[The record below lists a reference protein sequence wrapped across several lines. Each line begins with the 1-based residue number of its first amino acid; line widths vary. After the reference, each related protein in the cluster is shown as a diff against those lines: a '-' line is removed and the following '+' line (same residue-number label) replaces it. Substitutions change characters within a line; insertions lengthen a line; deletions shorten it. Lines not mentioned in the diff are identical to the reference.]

1 MAGRRTDRRGA
12 KTKELGAPDQ
22 AERMLDAS
30 TWADVLAQW
39 EKEKES
45 K

>member
-22 AERMLDAS
+22 TDLMLDAS

-39 EKEKES
+39 KKEKES

>member
-1 MAGRRTDRRGA
+1 MARDY
-12 KTKELGAPDQ
+12 KKELGTPDQ
-22 AERMLDAS
+22 ADLPLDAS

-39 EKEKES
+39 KKEKGS

>member
-12 KTKELGAPDQ
+12 KTKELGEPDQ
-22 AERMLDAS
+22 TDLMLDAS

-39 EKEKES
+39 KKEKES

>member
-1 MAGRRTDRRGA
+1 MAGRRMDRRGA
-12 KTKELGAPDQ
+12 KTKKLGAPDQ
-22 AERMLDAS
+22 ADLPLDAS

-39 EKEKES
+39 KKEKGS